1 MYGVCAIAYLPGKPV
16 QLPALQLSH
25 VLFMSCKNTDIPH
38 QLACCMS
45 DAEHLLLAYT
55 NCTHPA
61 AHAIIITLGI
71 RVCSTTMSC
80 HASAAVAHESTT
92 YHSTAFHTLHKL
104 PLTHHSSAMCFCQLP
119 CFLSHSM
126 TAVLYNLDNASLCT
140 VKPTMSDAHCSLID
154 HPGDQDGAFTCALS
168 SGLCRSGTCCTAPG
182 LQLPYCPAGL
192 YGWGTMFCC

>member
-92 YHSTAFHTLHKL
+92 HHSTAFT
-104 PLTHHSSAMCFCQLP
+104 PCTNYHSHVIPLP
-119 CFLSHSM
+119 CALHRLPCLKSFHDS
-126 TAVLYNLDNASLCT
+126 
-140 VKPTMSDAHCSLID
+140 
-154 HPGDQDGAFTCALS
+154 CALQTLTLPAY
-168 SGLCRSGTCCTAPG
+168 GYLCSEAHNV
-182 LQLPYCPAGL
+182 
-192 YGWGTMFCC
+192 